1 MKMTLGTGDK
11 KKVGALAV
19 LMLGAL
25 YGVYSNLT
33 DTSTPSARPRKVV
46 TTPGEADLPTTAPA
60 PTAAQ
65 PSGPDIHR
73 AVTANKPKSEEF
85 RPSLHKKGETVS
97 TDIDPTLRTD
107 LLAKV
112 QSVKPEEAQRN
123 IFQFGPAQP
132 PPAILAKNEPKVIP
146 KHPAY
151 DYPRPLPPPPPPVT
165 KVDPPDPPVTYKYY
179 GLSSTRID
187 GKRTAFFLDGDEI
200 ILATEGMVVKKQYR
214 VVKIGTTSVV
224 MENVNSKKQQTVN
237 YTEEAPNVSSG
248 GL

>member
-33 DTSTPSARPRKVV
+33 DTSTPSARPRKTV
-46 TTPGEADLPTTAPA
+46 TTPGEADLPTTPA
-60 PTAAQ
+60 AS

-85 RPSLHKKGETVS
+85 RPSLHKKGETVDP
-97 TDIDPTLRTD
+97 TTIDPTLRTD

-112 QSVKPEEAQRN
+112 QAVKPEEAQRN

-132 PPAILAKNEPKVIP
+132 PPATLAKNEPIVKP
-146 KHPAY
+146 THPAY
-151 DYPRPLPPPPPPVT
+151 DYPRPLPEKKEVAETKPPEPPE
-165 KVDPPDPPVTYKYY
+165 PPITYKYY
-179 GLSSTRID
+179 GLSSTKID
-187 GKRTAFFLDGDEI
+187 GKKTAFFLDGDEI
-200 ILATEGMVVKKQYR
+200 ILATEGMVVKKRYR
-214 VVKIGTTSVV
+214 VVKIAATSVV
-224 MENVNSKKQQTVN
+224 MENVDSKKQQTVN
-237 YTEEAPNVSSG
+237 YTEDAPNVSSG
-248 GL
+248 G